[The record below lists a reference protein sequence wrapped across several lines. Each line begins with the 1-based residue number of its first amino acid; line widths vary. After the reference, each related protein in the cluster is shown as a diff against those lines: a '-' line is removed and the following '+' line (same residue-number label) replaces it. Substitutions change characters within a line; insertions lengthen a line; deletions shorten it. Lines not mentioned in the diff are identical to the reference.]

1 MSPTLVPNKRK
12 DATDKVAADDALVQ
26 AARPAVTLAL
36 ADGERDE
43 TLMARGL
50 RLRALARRV
59 ADLPDLAGQRCDRRA
74 LEAAALFH
82 DAAWVEDVRSGR
94 STRDGVLLTPLDT
107 RQRELSADLLV
118 RSTERALSAES
129 RRVAARAIREA
140 GVRSTKMVEAI
151 ALSEAVELDSIGPN
165 WLLSEA
171 RRCWV
176 RGRDAAELVLQW
188 QSQVRYGYWESRLRD
203 RLRFSWS
210 RRVAQGRVA
219 GLSPFLESLAGVID
233 GTD

>member
-1 MSPTLVPNKRK
+1 MSPALVENKRK
-12 DATDKVAADDALVQ
+12 DVTDKVAADDELAR
-26 AARPAVTLAL
+26 AARPVMTLPL

-43 TLMARGL
+43 TLLARGL
-50 RLRALARRV
+50 RLRTLARRV
-59 ADLPDLAGQRCDRRA
+59 ADLPDLTGQRCDRRA

-82 DAAWVEDVRSGR
+82 DASWAEDVRSGR
-94 STRDGVLLTPLDT
+94 ATRDGVLLTPLDT
-107 RQRELSADLLV
+107 RQRELSADLLI
-118 RSTERALSAES
+118 RATGPTMSAES
-129 RRVAARAIREA
+129 CRVAARAIREA

-165 WLLSEA
+165 WLLGEA

-176 RGRDAAELVLQW
+176 RGRDAAELVSQW
-188 QSQVRYGYWESRLRD
+188 QSQVRYGYWEARLRE

-210 RRVAQGRVA
+210 RRLAQARVA
-219 GLSPFLESLAGVID
+219 GLSSFFESLAGVIG